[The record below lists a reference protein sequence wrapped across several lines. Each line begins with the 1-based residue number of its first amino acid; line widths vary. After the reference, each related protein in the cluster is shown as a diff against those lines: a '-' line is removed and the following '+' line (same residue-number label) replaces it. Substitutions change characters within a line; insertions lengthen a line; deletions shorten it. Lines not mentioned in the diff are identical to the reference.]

1 MNVGRAHERRID
13 GVRVHAVEWPAPA
26 AARRDDRR
34 VLLVHGLG
42 ANTISWTP
50 VAQLLAE
57 QLGADVTAIDLV
69 GFGRT
74 RALDR
79 EATIATNRSLVE
91 GLLDDTGPALV
102 IGNSMGAVIGA
113 GVAARRPELVDAL
126 VLVNPALPWG
136 RVGPAA
142 WWRLAKL
149 APLMMPSLG
158 RRAVSARARV
168 IGPERLVDLTLEMCV
183 HDRSR
188 IDPTLRQRLVHLAA
202 ERYAYPE
209 AAGAYADAARS
220 LLRELASGSADR
232 DLGRACALVPTLLAH
247 GEHDRLVCVDLAH
260 AAALRHPGLDVE
272 VLHGVGHAPQLEVPD
287 RLVEVVA
294 AWLDARMGPWQAE
307 RPGRR
312 ARATVPA
319 SSGSPSGSSSTI

>member
-1 MNVGRAHERRID
+1 MNSGRVYERLVD
-13 GVRVHAVEWPAPA
+13 GVRVHTVEWAAPPA
-26 AARRDDRR
+26 APSGRR

-50 VAQLLAE
+50 VAQLLADH
-57 QLGADVTAIDLV
+57 LGADVTAIDLV

-102 IGNSMGAVIGA
+102 VGNSMGAVIGT
-113 GVAARRPELVDAL
+113 GVAARRPDLVDGL
-126 VLVNPALPWG
+126 VMVNPALPWG

-168 IGPERLVDLTLEMCV
+168 IGPERLVDLTLQVCV
-183 HDRSR
+183 HDRAR
-188 IDPTLRQRLVHLAA
+188 IDPTVRQRLVQLAA

-220 LLRELASGSADR
+220 LLRELSSGRAER
-232 DLGRACALVPTLLAH
+232 DLGRSCARTPTLLVH

-260 AAALRHPGLDVE
+260 AAKARHPGLDVE
-272 VLHGVGHAPQLEVPD
+272 VLHDAGHAPQLEAPEH
-287 RLVEVVA
+287 LVEVVM
-294 AWLDARMGPWQAE
+294 AWLDARMGQWQAE

-319 SSGSPSGSSSTI
+319 SSGSPSRSSSTT